1 MKRVALIG
9 SRETPQHIL
18 RLMSKAGYGLSSSG
32 CFGISGGAPGADT
45 AWLASYGS
53 NKQIII
59 PHNGFNGLT
68 NKMQGVILWQDLP
81 NEGKIKSVV
90 HAREFVPDYED
101 RSKTVQI
108 LLARDANQVLG
119 EKCDN
124 PVDAVF
130 YWAPEQHGKIK
141 GGTRVAVYIAR
152 KFGIATFNLAF
163 RNVLENFK
171 SKYEPESFDIFK
183 L

>member
-18 RLMSKAGYGLSSSG
+18 KLMSKAGYGLSSSG

-45 AWLASYGS
+45 AWLSSYGP
-53 NKQIII
+53 NKRIII
-59 PHNGFNGLT
+59 PYNGFNNHS
-68 NKMQGVILWQDLP
+68 NKMQGVVLWEDLP
-81 NEGKIKSVV
+81 NEGKIKSVI
-90 HAREFVPDYED
+90 HAREFVPDYDD

-119 EKCDN
+119 DYCDS

-130 YWAPEQHGKIK
+130 YWAPEHNRRIK

-152 KFGIATFNLAF
+152 KYDIPCFNLAF
-163 RNVLENFK
+163 KDVLENFK
-171 SKYEPESFDIFK
+171 IKYEPSPFDIFT